1 MTDGI
6 HVPRDVADAE
16 GIPED
21 LDANI
26 VGPYRFPDPRRRR
39 IAGWMYAAGAIV
51 LASLALTVA
60 TLYWFTAGLMALL
73 AAWHFRAA
81 WPLEVDQERALEVA
95 AGLAPFAV
103 GHASAAVTFHGVRS
117 RPQWSVIMYSA
128 DDPPTQRS
136 LVQLDGVSGEQ
147 TAETYVEA
155 VPED

>member
-6 HVPRDVADAE
+6 HVPREIADAE

-39 IAGWMYAAGAIV
+39 IAGWMYGAGAVV
-51 LASLALTVA
+51 LAVLAVSVA
-60 TLYWFTAGLMALL
+60 TLYWVTAVLMALL
-73 AAWHFRAA
+73 AGWHFWAS
-81 WPLEVDQERALEVA
+81 WPLSVDQEHALELS
-95 AGLAPFAV
+95 AGLAPFTV

-128 DDPPTQRS
+128 DDPPTQRA
-136 LVQLDGVSGEQ
+136 LVQLDAITGKPIDEVYTES
-147 TAETYVEA
+147 
-155 VPED
+155 VPE

>member
-6 HVPRDVADAE
+6 HVPREVADAE

-26 VGPYRFPDPRRRR
+26 VGPYRFPNPRRRR

-51 LASLALTVA
+51 LAFLALTVA
-60 TLYWFTAGLMALL
+60 TLYWFTAGLMAVL

-81 WPLEVDQERALEVA
+81 WPLQVDQEQALEVA
-95 AGLAPFAV
+95 AALAPFAV
-103 GHASAAVTFHGVRS
+103 GHASAAVTFHGVLS

-136 LVQLDGVSGEQ
+136 LVQLDATTGAPVDEVYTES
-147 TAETYVEA
+147 
-155 VPED
+155 VPD

>member
-6 HVPRDVADAE
+6 HVPREVADAE

-39 IAGWMYAAGAIV
+39 IAGWMYAGGAVV
-51 LASLALTVA
+51 LAGLAITVA
-60 TLYWFTAGLMALL
+60 TLYWVTAALMAVL
-73 AAWHFRAA
+73 AIWHFRSA
-81 WPLEVDQERALEVA
+81 WPLEVDQERALEIA
-95 AGLAPFAV
+95 AGLAPFTV

-128 DDPPTQRS
+128 DEPPSQRA
-136 LVQLDGVSGEQ
+136 LVQLDGV
-147 TAETYVEA
+147 TAESVDDLYVEA
-155 VPED
+155 VPAP

>member
-6 HVPRDVADAE
+6 HVPRDIADAE

-39 IAGWMYAAGAIV
+39 IAGWLYAAGAIV
-51 LASLALTVA
+51 LAFLALTVA
-60 TLYWFTAGLMALL
+60 TLYWFTAGLMAVL
-73 AAWHFRAA
+73 AVWHFRAA
-81 WPLEVDQERALEVA
+81 WPLQVDQEQALEVA

-103 GHASAAVTFHGVRS
+103 GHASAAVTFHGVLS

-136 LVQLDGVSGEQ
+136 LVQLDATTGAPVDEVYTES
-147 TAETYVEA
+147 
-155 VPED
+155 VPD